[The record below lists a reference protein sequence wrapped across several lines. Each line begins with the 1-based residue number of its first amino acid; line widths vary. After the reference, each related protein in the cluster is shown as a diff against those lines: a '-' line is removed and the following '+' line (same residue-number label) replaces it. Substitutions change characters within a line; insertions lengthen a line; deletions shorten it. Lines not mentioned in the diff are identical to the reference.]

1 MLWCYL
7 AFNPLSYQQQ
17 IMQKTSAIYK
27 VSDLQRVELMLLCN
41 VLKAILQSQKHMFVY
56 YATSK
61 NVPFQC
67 INYILLELQN
77 NRFRLNYKM
86 RE

>member
-7 AFNPLSYQQQ
+7 AFIPLSYQQ

-27 VSDLQRVELMLLCN
+27 VSDSQRVELMLLSN
-41 VLKAILQSQKHMFVY
+41 VLKAILQSQKLFFVY
-56 YATSK
+56 YATTKS
-61 NVPFQC
+61 VPFQY

-77 NRFRLNYKM
+77 NRFRSNYKM

>member
-7 AFNPLSYQQQ
+7 AFNSLSYQQ

-27 VSDLQRVELMLLCN
+27 FSDSQRVELMLLSN
-41 VLKAILQSQKHMFVY
+41 VLKAILQNQKHMFIY
-56 YATSK
+56 YATTK
-61 NVPFQC
+61 DVPFQC

-77 NRFRLNYKM
+77 NRFRSNYKM